1 MDHVVLLFIL
11 NARLDLGSRGLSF
24 MRVALAF
31 LESSFCLKKI
41 FYKTPHS
48 ESYGIWS
55 DAWLL
60 VGFDHLMRWLTEAII
75 PIHLEEYD

>member
-1 MDHVVLLFIL
+1 MDAMALRNKLFYIYSIMDHVVLLFIL

-48 ESYGIWS
+48 ESYGI
-55 DAWLL
+55 
-60 VGFDHLMRWLTEAII
+60 
-75 PIHLEEYD
+75 